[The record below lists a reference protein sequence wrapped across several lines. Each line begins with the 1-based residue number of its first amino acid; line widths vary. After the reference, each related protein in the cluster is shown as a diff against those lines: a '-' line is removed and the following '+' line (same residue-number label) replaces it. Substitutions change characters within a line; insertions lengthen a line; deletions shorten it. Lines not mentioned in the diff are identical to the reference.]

1 MAIKKTEN
9 FNFGNYAANK
19 FQAWGQQ
26 LQAAAAGTVAE
37 SGGCRGSAARRRQ
50 ISRSCNSRIALH
62 NSSSQ
67 TGSGSCRRP
76 KSFPTTTAAPT
87 LHYISAGQHKHT
99 QTNTTAGV
107 LFVSLRSGF
116 RLAAHKIIKMGE
128 NTHRETEGGKQ
139 TISKTAKT

>member
-1 MAIKKTEN
+1 MAIKKITEN

-26 LQAAAAGTVAE
+26 LQAAAAGTEAE

-76 KSFPTTTAAPT
+76 KSFPNYYSCAYTA
-87 LHYISAGQHKHT
+87 LHKCRT
-99 QTNTTAGV
+99 TNTTADV